1 MREISQKTSI
11 HLTGIPERMNNLEE
25 GIISKTQYKKKNA
38 QIWGTWKFYI
48 EGVYLVPDTMKENRS
63 ILRNMFVK
71 FWEATDK
78 DNTLNVYRGKIK
90 SFHTQRNTND
100 INQAFQQCLNL
111 EESFRILLAA
121 KVTIHKFSEIRRKPF
136 SNMLGRPL
144 RWPPAYAFSTNYYK
158 ICCIKTKEEYQERRK
173 LDSENRDTQGLVCF

>member
-1 MREISQKTSI
+1 M
-11 HLTGIPERMNNLEE
+11 
-25 GIISKTQYKKKNA
+25 
-38 QIWGTWKFYI
+38 
-48 EGVYLVPDTMKENRS
+48 PDTMKENRS

-136 SNMLGRPL
+136 SNMLG
-144 RWPPAYAFSTNYYK
+144 PPDDHLHMLSPQITTRYVASKQRKNTK
-158 ICCIKTKEEYQERRK
+158 KEE
-173 LDSENRDTQGLVCF
+173 N